1 MMNTIKTILLNMVL
15 PIISALPIER
25 IVAMYLN
32 KMLDKISP
40 ANIDK
45 ARTTARHLGELSELF
60 DDILDDEMVTEE
72 ELTGQELPA
81 YRASVD
87 P

>member
-1 MMNTIKTILLNMVL
+1 MNSTIRA
-15 PIISALPIER
+15 IITNLGMALVSALPIER